1 MTLVPAFALVLLWYT
16 PYCDRTATAGTRT
29 VKDDVVVRQSVRWSS
44 CPASTE
50 VSVKTGRLVAVTVNE
65 I

>member
-29 VKDDVVVRQSVRWSS
+29 VKVLKMMWLSVSP
-44 CPASTE
+44 CVGLAVLPAR
-50 VSVKTGRLVAVTVNE
+50 KYR
-65 I
+65 